1 MSKLI
6 GGIVIAAIP
15 VILGVIGTIAAPAA
29 GSPACMTQEEAQ
41 KAFPR
46 DHIYWHGRQHCWD
59 NDWQHH
65 SQMPAANASAATAA
79 AERSEAATPKEPPAL
94 KLSEALAERPSVPV
108 VIAPVPFVSDDQ
120 RQGLSWPVLNATA
133 DDLSAPAQQ
142 VEAPPPAP
150 EEDVTIGAP
159 DAAPGSPEYL
169 LSRCCWPPSASDGAR
184 HDDILRPMIAG
195 SGAAFGVAIGLWLLV
210 HRRRRPVRRRATVW
224 EGGGKIPIAA
234 VTASRWHPAPRGR
247 RTY

>member
-1 MSKLI
+1 MSKFI

-15 VILGVIGTIAAPAA
+15 VILAVIGTFAAPAA
-29 GSPACMTQEEAQ
+29 GSPSCMTLEEAR
-41 KAFPR
+41 KAFPH

-59 NDWQHH
+59 NSAQRR
-65 SQMPAANASAATAA
+65 SQTPAAHASAAAA
-79 AERSEAATPKEPPAL
+79 AAKPAEVATSNQPPAQ
-94 KLSEALAERPSVPV
+94 EPVEPVAERPSAPI
-108 VIAPVPFVSDDQ
+108 VIPPVPFVSGEQ
-120 RQGLSWPVLNATA
+120 RRGLSWPALNAAA
-133 DDLSAPAQQ
+133 DDLSAPAQLA
-142 VEAPPPAP
+142 EAPLSP

-169 LSRCCWPPSASDGAR
+169 LSRCCWPPLAADGAR
-184 HDDILRPMIAG
+184 QDDILRPMIAG

-210 HRRRRPVRRRATVW
+210 HRRRRPARRRATVW
-224 EGGGKIPIAA
+224 ERGGNIPIAA

>member
-1 MSKLI
+1 MSKFI

-15 VILGVIGTIAAPAA
+15 VILAVIGTFAAPAA
-29 GSPACMTQEEAQ
+29 ASPSCMTLEEAR
-41 KAFPR
+41 KAFPH

-59 NDWQHH
+59 NSAQRR
-65 SQMPAANASAATAA
+65 SQTPAAHASATDAA
-79 AERSEAATPKEPPAL
+79 AEPAAAAAPNEPPVM
-94 KLSEALAERPSVPV
+94 KLSEALAERPSAPV
-108 VIAPVPFVSDDQ
+108 VIPPVPFVSDDQ
-120 RQGLSWPVLNATA
+120 RQGLSWPVLNAAA

-142 VEAPPPAP
+142 GDSPPPAP

-169 LSRCCWPPSASDGAR
+169 LSRCCWPPLAADGAR
-184 HDDILRPMIAG
+184 QDDILRPMIAG

-210 HRRRRPVRRRATVW
+210 HRRRRPARRRATVW
-224 EGGGKIPIAA
+224 ERGGNIPIAA